1 MQKPESRLDF
11 NISHLSEIFP
21 LFALRFSERTDFE
34 TEQRKEWNVVIL
46 RVIHNLKK
54 ISGKT
59 ADKCNWFWTK
69 ILLYASFSLFLG
81 EYHSWEKNTINL
93 IHYIN

>member
-34 TEQRKEWNVVIL
+34 TEQRV
-46 RVIHNLKK
+46 
-54 ISGKT
+54 
-59 ADKCNWFWTK
+59 KCSDTK
-69 ILLYASFSLFLG
+69 GDS
-81 EYHSWEKNTINL
+81 
-93 IHYIN
+93 